1 MKRLIRRIE
10 RFVIT
15 NICLSMAIAMG
26 IGVVIATPVWV
37 ALLHYV
43 VFPAAVAETE
53 MRISIT
59 EGKKLVRLM
68 AADDSKRKCIEAVMI
83 RGQLVCLQQGG
94 K

>member
-15 NICLSMAIAMG
+15 NICLSMAISFAA
-26 IGVVIATPVWV
+26 GVVLATPVFV

-43 VFPAAVAETE
+43 VLPGAVAEME
-53 MRISIT
+53 MHTSIA
-59 EGKKLVRLM
+59 EGKKLIRLM
-68 AADDSKRKCIEAVMI
+68 AADDGKRKCIEAGMI